1 MILESEWRFM
11 NGFTNET
18 VTKEYRRLRNMVF
31 IGLFLVAVSI
41 MFIMYGI
48 FREGS
53 VESISL
59 SDQMESGL
67 QTDEYAYIDVSA
79 EPYGFA
85 YFEGE
90 EDYYFYYVFD
100 EDYMYI
106 VRMRDNTY
114 ESLLT
119 DDIAENPIRISG
131 MTKTIPEDIKEIAI
145 EVYNEDLEEEYQ
157 ITASDFTNY
166 FNNVY
171 LDAEALP
178 LTDTD
183 VFIILGVVAIVVGA
197 VFLLCGAIMIV
208 RYKKNIKKLTEE
220 DVHKIDEE
228 LNEKDAFFYKNAHVS
243 LTKNYIVNFGNTFD
257 VISYKDIVWIYPYE
271 IRQRGVKTSQSI
283 QIMTKDGK
291 MHGVAS
297 LSTHTKKVREVFEEI
312 YETIVKKSTNALVGY
327 SKENKKLAKE
337 KVNK

>member
-1 MILESEWRFM
+1 M

-41 MFIMYGI
+41 MFIVYGI

-59 SDQMESGL
+59 ADQMESGL

-79 EPYGFA
+79 EPFGFA

-119 DDIAENPIRISG
+119 DDIVENPIRISG

-257 VISYKDIVWIYPYE
+257 VISYKDIVWMYPYTL
-271 IRQRGVKTSQSI
+271 RYYGMKTYQSI
-283 QIMTKDGK
+283 MLVTKDK
-291 MHGVAS
+291 KN
-297 LSTHTKKVREVFEEI
+297 HTVCYMNVLTKTNKEIYQEI
-312 YETIVKKSTNALVGY
+312 YETILNKNSKILNGFT
-327 SKENKKLAKE
+327 KENKEKMKE
-337 KVNK
+337 ITSKKAS